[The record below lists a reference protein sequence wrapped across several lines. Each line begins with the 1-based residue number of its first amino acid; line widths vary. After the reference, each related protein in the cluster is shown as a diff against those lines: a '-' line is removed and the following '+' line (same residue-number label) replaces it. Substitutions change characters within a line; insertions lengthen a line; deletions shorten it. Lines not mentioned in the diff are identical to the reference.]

1 MTYYERNI
9 KRDIERRVKEPGKI
23 IVLYGPRQV
32 GKTTLAKKILDEN
45 QSANGYFNCE
55 EQGVAD
61 VLLSHDPSLMAA
73 FFGGN
78 EIVVLDEAQTVMNI
92 GRALKILIDAYPKI
106 NIIATGSSSFDLA
119 NKINEPLTGRHYE
132 FFLYPLS
139 FDEIAEQRGN
149 RVLLEQLERRLVYG
163 CYPEIVLSDTLD
175 DARERLKMLTSSYL
189 YRDVFKFKSIKSP
202 EVLMGILRALA
213 YQVGNEVSLT
223 EIASLV
229 GVDKNTV
236 STYINLL
243 EQSFIIF
250 RLSSYSRN
258 LRNEIKKG
266 KKFYFFD
273 NGVISALTENF
284 ASPKHGR
291 DVGGLWENLM
301 VSERLKYNQNRHLYK
316 NLYFWRLHSGGEID
330 LIEES
335 DDNLTPFE
343 FKWRKGKVSPAAKKF
358 ESAYATSAVQIIN
371 KENFINFVR

>member
-23 IVLYGPRQV
+23 IVLYGPRQT
-32 GKTTLAKKILDEN
+32 GKTTLVKKILDEN
-45 QSANGYFNCE
+45 QSMNGYFNCE
-55 EQGVAD
+55 ERSVTD

-78 EIVVLDEAQTVMNI
+78 EIVVLDEAQTIMNI

-139 FDEIAEQRGN
+139 FDEIAEQKGN
-149 RVLLEQLERRLVYG
+149 RVLLEQVERRLVYG

-175 DARERLKMLTSSYL
+175 DARERLKMLASSYL

-202 EVLMGILRALA
+202 EVLMSILRALA

-250 RLSSYSRN
+250 RLSSYRRN

-273 NGVISALTENF
+273 NGIISALTENF
-284 ASPKHGR
+284 VSPKFGR

-301 VSERLKYNQNRHLYK
+301 ISERLKYNQNRHLYK
-316 NLYFWRLHSGGEID
+316 NLYFWRLRSGGEID

-335 DDNLTPFE
+335 DGKLTPFE
-343 FKWRKGKVSPAAKKF
+343 FKWRKNKLNLAAKRF
-358 ESAYATSAVQIIN
+358 ESTYATDAVRIIN
-371 KENFINFVR
+371 NENFINFVR